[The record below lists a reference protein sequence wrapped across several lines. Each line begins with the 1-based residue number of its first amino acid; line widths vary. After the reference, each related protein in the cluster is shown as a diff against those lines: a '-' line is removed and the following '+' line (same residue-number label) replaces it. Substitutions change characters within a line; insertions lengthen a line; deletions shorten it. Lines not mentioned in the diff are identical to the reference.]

1 MNDISGIYCI
11 ENIINNKKYI
21 GQSIHIKD
29 RWTKHIAEL
38 NNGTHHND
46 YLQKAWNKYG
56 EENFSFYILEECS
69 INLLDEKEICYINKY
84 DSMNRSYGYNLTSG
98 GQLRKN
104 SISKETRDKISHA
117 VKNSYVNSE
126 LKEIRRL
133 QRLEYWANPKNKEK
147 IIGQNNVM
155 YGIHHTD
162 ESKRKMSEHKKG
174 IRSWRRNVTPVLCI
188 ESNQIYNDA
197 TDAGKILNLD
207 SSTILKVC
215 QGKRKTCGGYHWEFC

>member
-21 GQSIHIKD
+21 GQSIHIKE

>member
-21 GQSIHIKD
+21 GQSIHIKE

-133 QRLEYWANPKNKEK
+133 QCLEYWADPKNKEK

>member
-21 GQSIHIKD
+21 GQSIHIKE

-155 YGIHHTD
+155 HGIHHTD

>member
-21 GQSIHIKD
+21 GQSIHIKE

-133 QRLEYWANPKNKEK
+133 QRLEYWADPKNKEK